1 MEQHPVPQQISSY
14 QFRLVGDMTLKQFL
28 QLAGGALISLLVYAT
43 GLPFII
49 KWPLIIFFAGAG
61 AALAF
66 LPFQERPLEQ
76 WVVAFFRS
84 IYSPTLYV
92 WRREEKMPVFFQEEG
107 EPIPGA
113 TAPTTAFVSKL
124 EEAEK
129 LFMKGV
135 TQFLGTPTQP
145 QTPPVAA
152 PTPFI
157 KPITPLPLK
166 QTIFTGAP
174 KIQKQVIIPT
184 STPTSIAPQGFRP
197 QIVTEPEKKEET
209 PQQTIFTRQ
218 VGQVLTCESTQPAY
232 AARFSLEAAPPTPPT
247 QPNTI
252 TGQVMDD
259 AGKIVEGAIL
269 EVADEAGRPVRA
281 LRTNRAGHFIV
292 VTPLIDGN
300 YKINVEKEGFLFD
313 PLTFTAKGEVIA
325 PIAIRARQKILS

>member
-28 QLAGGALISLLVYAT
+28 QLAGGALISLLIYAT
-43 GLPFII
+43 GLPFFI

-92 WRREEKMPVFFQEEG
+92 WRREEKMPVYFQEEG

-113 TAPTTAFVSKL
+113 TAPTTTFVSKL

-129 LFMKGV
+129 TLMKGV
-135 TQFLGTPTQP
+135 MQFLGTPPTPSQATQP
-145 QTPPVAA
+145 LV
-152 PTPFI
+152 
-157 KPITPLPLK
+157 PIIPMSTTPLPARPVYTAA
-166 QTIFTGAP
+166 QAAA
-174 KIQKQVIIPT
+174 QKQVRIPT
-184 STPTSIAPQGFRP
+184 SAPTRIAPQGFRL
-197 QIVTEPEKKEET
+197 QTVVQPEKKEEV

-218 VGQVLTCESTQPAY
+218 VGQTLTGESSAPAY
-232 AARFSLEAAPPTPPT
+232 AARFSLEAAPPSPPI

-259 AGKIVEGAIL
+259 QGKIVEGAIL

-281 LRTNRAGHFIV
+281 LRTNKAGHFIV
-292 VTPLIDGN
+292 VTPLVDGN
-300 YKINVEKEGFLFD
+300 YKINVEKEGYLFD
-313 PLTFTAKGEVIA
+313 SLTFTAKGEMID
-325 PIAIRARQKILS
+325 PIAIRARQKVLS